1 MEILI
6 CSGPPAHIIIIIINC
21 PPAHISKVLPVV
33 APHSPHT
40 DRVDW
45 LVVNTMMMMVMVI
58 VIKMITIVIMM
69 MGGERIRMRRN
80 HLTVER
86 FPGVRFNQL
95 ERSLVQLRV
104 IISYQLSYTTYIY
117 YIRHHLIIIIYNIII
132 LKTIITT
139 CKISCSPLAQTP
151 ATSPPSRSLLDKSTM
166 HLSTSSHHLH
176 PDHLYHLH
184 HDHPIHEVSTMGSV
198 PWVSDAMF
206 SQT

>member
-45 LVVNTMMMMVMVI
+45 LVVITMMMMMIVMVI
-58 VIKMITIVIMM
+58 KMMTVIMIMVITIVIMM

-104 IISYQLSYTTYIY
+104 ITSYQLSYTTYIY
-117 YIRHHLIIIIYNIII
+117 AII
-132 LKTIITT
+132 
-139 CKISCSPLAQTP
+139 
-151 ATSPPSRSLLDKSTM
+151 
-166 HLSTSSHHLH
+166 
-176 PDHLYHLH
+176 
-184 HDHPIHEVSTMGSV
+184 
-198 PWVSDAMF
+198 
-206 SQT
+206 

>member
-45 LVVNTMMMMVMVI
+45 LAVNTMMMMVMVI

-104 IISYQLSYTTYIY
+104 ITSYQLSYTTYIY
-117 YIRHHLIIIIYNIII
+117 AII
-132 LKTIITT
+132 
-139 CKISCSPLAQTP
+139 
-151 ATSPPSRSLLDKSTM
+151 
-166 HLSTSSHHLH
+166 
-176 PDHLYHLH
+176 
-184 HDHPIHEVSTMGSV
+184 
-198 PWVSDAMF
+198 
-206 SQT
+206 